1 MLKTALSSKLGTFTF
16 VVFAYGFIQWVNNF
30 LSDFLHLV
38 PVAQLIDIPS
48 GFKFLFVLVAGWV
61 GALGVCVASLVAAVF
76 DKFSDQW
83 VLRAELACING
94 LAPLLARKLIIEN
107 FALNEDLSNITMK
120 QVFLMGLL
128 FVFLN
133 SGLNQLILFWNDVS
147 DNFLDGVL
155 VMLISDLTG
164 TYFVLSVLK
173 LVIQRWGVP
182 DKLGEK

>member
-1 MLKTALSSKLGTFTF
+1 MLKTALSSNVGTFTL

-30 LSDFLHLV
+30 LSDFFYWV
-38 PVAQLIDIPS
+38 PGANLIHIPS
-48 GFKFLFVLVAGWV
+48 GFTFLFVLVAGWV
-61 GALGVCVASLVAAVF
+61 GALGVCVASLVAVIGSLF
-76 DKFSDQW
+76 TDQW
-83 VLRAELACING
+83 VLSAELACING
-94 LAPLLARKLIIEN
+94 LAPLLARKLVIEN

-120 QVFLMGLL
+120 QVLLMGLL

-133 SGLNQLILFWNDVS
+133 SGLNQSILFWNDVS

-155 VMLISDLTG
+155 VMVISDLTG

-182 DKLGEK
+182 NKLGEK